1 MSIPLKVDENLPADV
16 RNLLKSRGYDAVTVL
31 DQGMGGASDNEL
43 WATVQREGRLLVTC
57 DKGFANVR
65 EFRPVKSAGVV
76 LLRPRRSGRTP
87 VVQLIQRLLDE
98 HELDDLAGKLVVV
111 SPSGIRVHQFE

>member
-1 MSIPLKVDENLPADV
+1 MSIPLK
-16 RNLLKSRGYDAVTVL
+16 
-31 DQGMGGASDNEL
+31 
-43 WATVQREGRLLVTC
+43 
-57 DKGFANVR
+57 
-65 EFRPVKSAGVV
+65 
-76 LLRPRRSGRTP
+76 P